1 MRIPHINLLVFMS
14 ILLGKDSLYPQQHLR
29 FNQQVLHL
37 QGQVLEVLLK
47 DFNGDEALDILVQ
60 HNQSNYPN
68 PHIDRFLSIFLQED
82 GVFPDHPNQTITANR
97 GEILFDI
104 GDIDGDNLPELLFLR
119 EDGVYARKFT
129 TTGYTRTLY
138 SILKTPS
145 VFLSHDPSKLRRYP
159 FIDDFNKNGVPDL
172 LIPHPH
178 ELRIYSR
185 TQAGNYTLA
194 KRLWYS
200 PEFTLSTQEE
210 MTLSLYL
217 PSLHI
222 GDFNGDAIPDL
233 LIPAG
238 DRLDVY
244 LQHPTVKTERQED
257 LIPPNLR
264 YRMGAR
270 AVSPS
275 ILDQIAPA
283 SLTLEVQDLNGDGY
297 VDILL
302 SKASRG
308 SFTTSI
314 SQIQIYMNKSGR
326 FDLLPDQ
333 VLTAENFGGEHII
346 RDFNRDGLLDLAL
359 LTFRIGFAQAAKFLI
374 TKKAGSTYDF
384 YLMRQDHTYPSKP
397 NGKISFS
404 RKVNINALFSSAFCQ
419 SFEGDFNSD
428 GLQDLLIGSD
438 SNELSI
444 ILGQSQ
450 GFFSHKAAHK
460 IHAPISSHLWVGNLN
475 RDGFSDI
482 ILWYPQNPNLSHQV
496 LLIQSDP
503 P

>member
-1 MRIPHINLLVFMS
+1 MS
-14 ILLGKDSLYPQQHLR
+14 VLLGKDALYPQQPLR
-29 FNQQVLHL
+29 FNHQVLLL
-37 QGQVLEVLLK
+37 QGEVLEVFPQ
-47 DFNGDEALDILVQ
+47 DFNGDGALDILVQ

-82 GVFPDHPNQTITANR
+82 GDFPEHPNQTITANR

-104 GDIDGDNLPELLFLR
+104 GDIDGNNLPELLFLR

-159 FIDDFNKNGVPDL
+159 FIDDFDKNGVPDL

-185 TQAGNYTLA
+185 THTENYTLT

-210 MTLSLYL
+210 TTLSLYL

-244 LQHPTVKTERQED
+244 LQHPTVKTEQHEG

-275 ILDQIAPA
+275 LLDQIAPA
-283 SLTLEVQDLNGDGY
+283 SVTLDVRDLNGDGY
-297 VDILL
+297 VDVLL

-308 SFTTSI
+308 SFTKSI
-314 SQIQIYMNKSGR
+314 SQIQIYINKSGR

-346 RDFNRDGLLDLAL
+346 RDFNQDSLLDLAL
-359 LTFRIGFAQAAKFLI
+359 LTFKIGFAQAAKFLI
-374 TKKAGSTYDF
+374 TKKAGSTYDV
-384 YLMRQDHTYPSKP
+384 YLMRQNHTYPSKP
-397 NGKISFS
+397 DGRISFS
-404 RKVNINALFSSAFCQ
+404 RKVNINDLFSSTFCQ

-460 IHAPISSHLWVGNLN
+460 INAPISSHLWVGNLN

-482 ILWYPQNPNLSHQV
+482 ILWYPQNPLLSRQV
-496 LLIQSDP
+496 LLIQSKQGDP